1 MKETWVIKI
10 GSSLVTKGSAGL
22 NTKNIKAWASQINEL
37 INNNINVILVSSG
50 AIAAGMG
57 RLGLSRRPTT
67 SSQLQAL
74 AAIGQMNLVQAYEV
88 AFKKYNILTAQML
101 LTHEDLSN
109 RKRYLNAK
117 NTLNNLVKYNVIPI
131 VNENDTVSTDEIKFG
146 DNDTLAS
153 LVANLCDAKSLVI
166 LTDQDG
172 LYTDDP
178 KKNKNTKLIKN
189 ISVKDKNLN
198 SYARPSNNN
207 LGRGGMV
214 TKVLAAKKAAK
225 SNTRTIICNGSKK
238 DILIKILEKNSS
250 IGTTI
255 TNENMAVKSKK
266 QWIANSLKIKGN
278 IFVDTGAAKII
289 KKSGKSLL
297 PVGIKSISGNFQK
310 GDLVAVCDSKKVEIA
325 CGLTN
330 YDSKQ
335 LKKIIG
341 KTTSEI
347 RKEQSMFDSDVVIH
361 TDNMILSQ
369 Y

>member
-1 MKETWVIKI
+1 
-10 GSSLVTKGSAGL
+10 
-22 NTKNIKAWASQINEL
+22 
-37 INNNINVILVSSG
+37 
-50 AIAAGMG
+50 MG

-153 LVANLCDAKSLVI
+153 LVANLCDAKYLII
-166 LTDQDG
+166 LTDQNG

-178 KKNKNTKLIKN
+178 KKNKKADLVKN
-189 ISVKDKNLN
+189 ISVTDKNLN
-198 SYARPSNNN
+198 KYARPSDNN
-207 LGRGGMV
+207 LGRGGMI

-225 SNTRTIICNGSKK
+225 SNTKTIICNGSKK
-238 DILIKILEKNSS
+238 DILVKIFKKDNN

-255 TNENMAVKSKK
+255 INENKAIKSKK
-266 QWIANSLKIKGN
+266 QWIANSLKIKGK
-278 IFVDTGAAKII
+278 IIVDAGAAKII
-289 KKSGKSLL
+289 NKSGKSLL
-297 PVGIKSISGNFQK
+297 PIGIKSISGNFQK
-310 GDLVAVCDSKKVEIA
+310 GDLVAICNPQKIEIA

-335 LKKIIG
+335 LDKMIG
-341 KTTSEI
+341 KSTSEI
-347 RKEQSMFDSDVVIH
+347 RKELNMLDSDVVIH
-361 TDNMILSQ
+361 TDNMILS
-369 Y
+369 

>member
-22 NTKNIKAWASQINEL
+22 NTKNIKAWTSQINEL
-37 INNNINVILVSSG
+37 INNNINIILVSSG

-153 LVANLCDAKSLVI
+153 LVANLCDAKYLII
-166 LTDQDG
+166 LTDQNG

-178 KKNKNTKLIKN
+178 KKNKKADLVKN
-189 ISVKDKNLN
+189 ISVTDKNLN
-198 SYARPSNNN
+198 KYARPSDNN
-207 LGRGGMV
+207 LGRGGMI

-225 SNTRTIICNGSKK
+225 SNTKTIICNGSKK
-238 DILIKILEKNSS
+238 DILVKIFKKDNN

-255 TNENMAVKSKK
+255 INENKAIKSKK
-266 QWIANSLKIKGN
+266 QWIANSLKIKGK
-278 IFVDTGAAKII
+278 IIVDAGAAKII
-289 KKSGKSLL
+289 NKSGKSLL
-297 PVGIKSISGNFQK
+297 PIGIKSISGNFQK
-310 GDLVAVCDSKKVEIA
+310 GDLVAICNPQKIEIA

-335 LKKIIG
+335 LDKMIG
-341 KTTSEI
+341 KSTSEI
-347 RKEQSMFDSDVVIH
+347 RKELNMLDSDVVIH
-361 TDNMILSQ
+361 TDNMILS
-369 Y
+369 

>member
-22 NTKNIKAWASQINEL
+22 NTKNIKAWTSQINEL
-37 INNNINVILVSSG
+37 INNNINIILVSSG

-153 LVANLCDAKSLVI
+153 LVANLCDAKYLII
-166 LTDQDG
+166 LTDQNG

-178 KKNKNTKLIKN
+178 KKNKKADLVKN
-189 ISVKDKNLN
+189 ISVTDKNLN
-198 SYARPSNNN
+198 KYARPSDNN
-207 LGRGGMV
+207 LGRGGMI

-225 SNTRTIICNGSKK
+225 SNTKTIICNGSKK
-238 DILIKILEKNSS
+238 DILVKIFKKDNN

-255 TNENMAVKSKK
+255 INENKAIKSKK
-266 QWIANSLKIKGN
+266 QWIANSLKIKGK
-278 IFVDTGAAKII
+278 IIVDAGAAKII
-289 KKSGKSLL
+289 NKSGKSLL
-297 PVGIKSISGNFQK
+297 PIGIKSISGNFHK
-310 GDLVAVCDSKKVEIA
+310 GDLVAICNPKKIEIA

-335 LKKIIG
+335 LDKMIG
-341 KTTSEI
+341 KSTSEI
-347 RKEQSMFDSDVVIH
+347 RKELNMLDSDVVIH
-361 TDNMILSQ
+361 TDNMILS
-369 Y
+369 